1 MNVAAGNALME
12 AVRDALRMVID
23 PELGENLVDLGL
35 IYDIAVADDGG
46 AYIEM
51 TTTTRGCPAT
61 AYLRDAVHRAVWNV
75 PGIHYVEVRLTY
87 EPPWRPEMMNETAK
101 RHLGVAE
108 KTERQA

>member
-1 MNVAAGNALME
+1 MSTTTLLEDAIC
-12 AVRDALRMVID
+12 DALRLVID

-35 IYDIAVADDGG
+35 IYDIAVGGDGG
-46 AYIEM
+46 AYVEM

-61 AYLRDAVHRAVWNV
+61 AYLRDAVQTAVWNV

-87 EPPWRPEMMNETAK
+87 EPPWRPEMMDDAAK
-101 RHLGVAE
+101 RHLGIPE